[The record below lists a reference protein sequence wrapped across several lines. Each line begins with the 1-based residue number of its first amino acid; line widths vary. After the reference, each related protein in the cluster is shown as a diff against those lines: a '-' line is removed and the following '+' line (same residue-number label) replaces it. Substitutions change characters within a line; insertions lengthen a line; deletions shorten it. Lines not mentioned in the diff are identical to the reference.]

1 MIETLK
7 TACLEVRESV
17 KDLVGTP
24 EGNTKMSVGAGGDI
38 SRKIDLIAEKK
49 VIDIVKQSG
58 KNPTIFGEE
67 CGVIKGND
75 NDGYIIMDA
84 IDGTTN
90 VTRSIPFN
98 CCSLA
103 YATDSNM
110 SSVVDAAIIDI
121 ARGDLYYASK
131 GKGAFLN
138 GNKITVR
145 KTENIQEDDIIG
157 GVNISGI
164 SQELLQSI
172 GPIISKLNHIR
183 VFGANALEL
192 CFLAR
197 GYLDMF
203 MDLRDKIRPTDMA
216 AAFLI
221 VKEAGGLVLDKA
233 GNAFDSELSFGN
245 RFSFIALSDIKIFNM
260 FAQDFQFK

>member
-7 TACLEVRESV
+7 TACLEVRKSV

-38 SRKIDLIAEKK
+38 SRKIDLVAEKK
-49 VIDIVKQSG
+49 VINIVKESG

-90 VTRSIPFN
+90 VTRSIPFT

-103 YATDSNM
+103 YATDSTM

-131 GKGAFLN
+131 DKGAFLN

-145 KTENIQEDDIIG
+145 KTDNIEGDDIIG
-157 GVNISGI
+157 GINISGI

-172 GPIISKLNHIR
+172 GPIISKLNHVR

-192 CFLAR
+192 CFVAR

-233 GNAFDSELSFGN
+233 GNSFDSELSFGN
-245 RFSFIALSDIKIFNM
+245 RFSFISVSDSKIFNM

>member
-7 TACLEVRESV
+7 TACINVRNSV
-17 KDLVGTP
+17 MNLVGTP
-24 EGNTKMSVGAGGDI
+24 EGNTKMGPGAGGDV
-38 SRKIDLIAEKK
+38 SRRIDITAEKT
-49 VIDIVKQSG
+49 VIDTIKEMG
-58 KNPTIFGEE
+58 ADPTIIGEE
-67 CGVIKGND
+67 CGLIEGRE
-75 NDGYIIMDA
+75 GYVIMDA

-90 VTRSIPFN
+90 VTRSIPFS

-103 YATDSNM
+103 FATEPKF
-110 SSVVDAAIIDI
+110 SSITDGAIIDI
-121 ARGDLYYASK
+121 ASGDLYYASK

-138 GNKITVR
+138 GSKINVR
-145 KTENIQEDDIIG
+145 NQDNMKTDEVIAGI
-157 GVNISGI
+157 NISGI
-164 SQELLQSI
+164 SEELLHTL
-172 GPIISKLNHIR
+172 GPIISKLKHIR

-221 VKEAGGLVLDKA
+221 VKEAGGHVLDKT
-233 GNAFDSELSFGN
+233 GNAFDSELSIGN
-245 RFSFIALSDIKIFNM
+245 RFSFIAVSDMRIYKILADLEIK
-260 FAQDFQFK
+260 

>member
-1 MIETLK
+1 
-7 TACLEVRESV
+7 
-17 KDLVGTP
+17 
-24 EGNTKMSVGAGGDI
+24 
-38 SRKIDLIAEKK
+38 
-49 VIDIVKQSG
+49 
-58 KNPTIFGEE
+58 
-67 CGVIKGND
+67 
-75 NDGYIIMDA
+75 MDA

-103 YATDSNM
+103 YATDSKM

-131 GKGAFLN
+131 DKGAFLN

-145 KTENIQEDDIIG
+145 KTDNIGGDDIIG

-245 RFSFIALSDIKIFNM
+245 RFSFISVSDIKIFNM

>member
-7 TACLEVRESV
+7 TACLEVRKSV

-38 SRKIDLIAEKK
+38 SRKIDLVAEKK
-49 VIDIVKQSG
+49 VIDIIKESG

-67 CGVIKGND
+67 CGIINGND

-103 YATDSNM
+103 YATDSTM

-131 GKGAFLN
+131 DKGAFLN

-145 KTENIQEDDIIG
+145 KTDNIEGDNIIG

-192 CFLAR
+192 CFVAR

-203 MDLRDKIRPTDMA
+203 LDLRDKIRPTDMA

-233 GNAFDSELSFGN
+233 GNSFDSELSFGN
-245 RFSFIALSDIKIFNM
+245 RFSFISVSDIKIFNM